1 MISHKHFTKNVKHHD
16 FLHTYP
22 GVVTV
27 GDGLLDLISSRVA
40 FLLIG
45 RVVGVAN
52 TSESLFEAG
61 TCNLEAGVVS
71 ILAAD
76 LGFGVGISL
85 FTFGVMRIG
94 FLAEAP
100 MFSKLSSGGGLDFV
114 GLGRTLFGLFGPS
127 LRPPP
132 MGLFKMVPKADSLS
146 NSHLMIV
153 SLTEREKNM
162 TIFSIL

>member
-1 MISHKHFTKNVKHHD
+1 M
-16 FLHTYP
+16 
-22 GVVTV
+22 
-27 GDGLLDLISSRVA
+27 A

-61 TCNLEAGVVS
+61 TCNLEAGIVS
-71 ILAAD
+71 IFAVLD
-76 LGFGVGISL
+76 MGFEVGISL
-85 FTFGVMRIG
+85 FTLDGVMRIG
-94 FLAEAP
+94 FLTAEAP
-100 MFSKLSSGGGLDFV
+100 IFSKLSSGGGLDLV

-153 SLTEREKNM
+153 SFTENEK
-162 TIFSIL
+162 IYIIL

>member
-1 MISHKHFTKNVKHHD
+1 M
-16 FLHTYP
+16 
-22 GVVTV
+22 
-27 GDGLLDLISSRVA
+27 A

-52 TSESLFEAG
+52 TSESLFAAG

-71 ILAAD
+71 ILAVAAD
-76 LGFGVGISL
+76 LGFEVGISL

-146 NSHLMIV
+146 NSHLMMV
-153 SLTEREKNM
+153 SLTESENNM
-162 TIFSIL
+162 TMT

>member
-1 MISHKHFTKNVKHHD
+1 MIF
-16 FLHTYP
+16 FYP

-71 ILAAD
+71 ILAVAAD
-76 LGFGVGISL
+76 LGFEVGISL

-153 SLTEREKNM
+153 SLTEREENM
-162 TIFSIL
+162 TIYSIL

>member
-1 MISHKHFTKNVKHHD
+1 MSEIAFSSIFKRSFYKLWKPKMISHKHFTKNVKHHD

-52 TSESLFEAG
+52 TSESLFAAG

-71 ILAAD
+71 ILAVAAD
-76 LGFGVGISL
+76 F
-85 FTFGVMRIG
+85 
-94 FLAEAP
+94 
-100 MFSKLSSGGGLDFV
+100 
-114 GLGRTLFGLFGPS
+114 
-127 LRPPP
+127 
-132 MGLFKMVPKADSLS
+132 
-146 NSHLMIV
+146 
-153 SLTEREKNM
+153 
-162 TIFSIL
+162 